1 MGKDIYAFWVTANGI
16 VAEGNSE
23 SCTGLNCSAYVNKNH
38 ELYPLTDLEHYYP
51 PVRNCEEQYK
61 GKCLTCSTG
70 YLGDTCNECDDGYA
84 KSNYACNKIENEGC
98 LSYNKEACSDCD
110 DGYANNN
117 GRCEKINNELK
128 DLEVQNAKFNCKVE
142 YKDNKEFTKNGLD
155 DVEFL
160 ICTNIGDEEKPLI
173 KIASGGE
180 MSRIMLAIK
189 SVLAN
194 VDKVPVL
201 IFDEIDT
208 GISGKAA
215 KSVASKMKK
224 IAKNHQIL
232 CITHL
237 ANIAAQGDYNYYISK
252 SVVDG
257 KTKTNIKNLNEEE
270 TLKEIARIATGDIND
285 ISIEHAKQLRVAI

>member
-1 MGKDIYAFWVTANGI
+1 
-16 VAEGNSE
+16 
-23 SCTGLNCSAYVNKNH
+23 
-38 ELYPLTDLEHYYP
+38 
-51 PVRNCEEQYK
+51 
-61 GKCLTCSTG
+61 
-70 YLGDTCNECDDGYA
+70 
-84 KSNYACNKIENEGC
+84 
-98 LSYNKEACSDCD
+98 
-110 DGYANNN
+110 
-117 GRCEKINNELK
+117 
-128 DLEVQNAKFNCKVE
+128 
-142 YKDNKEFTKNGLD
+142 
-155 DVEFL
+155 
-160 ICTNIGDEEKPLI
+160 
-173 KIASGGE
+173 

-201 IFDEIDT
+201 VFDEIDT

-257 KTKTNIKNLNEEE
+257 KTRTNIKNLNEEE

-285 ISIEHAKQLRVAI
+285 ISIEHAKQLRVAV